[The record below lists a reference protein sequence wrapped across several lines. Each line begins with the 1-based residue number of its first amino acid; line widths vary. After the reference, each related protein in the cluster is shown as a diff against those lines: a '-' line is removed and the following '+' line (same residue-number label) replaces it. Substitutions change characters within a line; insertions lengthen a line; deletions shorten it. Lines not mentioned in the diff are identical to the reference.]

1 LLQNLVHQA
10 VVQRLLSVQEAVPLH
25 VGGQLVP
32 GLPGAFGQQT
42 GEGLAALFQVAGVDE
57 HIAGLTALPPKGWW
71 IITSAW
77 GRALR
82 FPLAPAALDDLAAVI
97 KLIGTVIGEAPEGG
111 LSGLAV
117 AVLRAWFICLHVRG
131 DLESQCRQ
139 MLESPKA
146 AAILAAEDPKMVQ
159 AYLKWRAEMG
169 SIRCLEALLE
179 LGADPN
185 GLDCTTGENW
195 LSRLDG
201 IGMFPVAPLDCAQ
214 VAEQE
219 ECCLLLELYG
229 GVTVQ
234 RLCGRKVSKMPR
246 SDLRA
251 MMNNGEELV

>member
-1 LLQNLVHQA
+1 M
-10 VVQRLLSVQEAVPLH
+10 
-25 VGGQLVP
+25 
-32 GLPGAFGQQT
+32 
-42 GEGLAALFQVAGVDE
+42 
-57 HIAGLTALPPKGWW
+57 
-71 IITSAW
+71 TSET
-77 GRALR
+77 
-82 FPLAPAALDDLAAVI
+82 
-97 KLIGTVIGEAPEGG
+97 GTVPC
-111 LSGLAV
+111 
-117 AVLRAWFICLHVRG
+117 FCCLHARG

-185 GLDCTTGENW
+185 GLDCTTGGNW
-195 LSRLDG
+195 LSRVDG
-201 IGMFPVAPLDCAQ
+201 IGMFPVTPLDCAQ

-234 RLCGRKVSKMPR
+234 RLCGRKEPKMPR